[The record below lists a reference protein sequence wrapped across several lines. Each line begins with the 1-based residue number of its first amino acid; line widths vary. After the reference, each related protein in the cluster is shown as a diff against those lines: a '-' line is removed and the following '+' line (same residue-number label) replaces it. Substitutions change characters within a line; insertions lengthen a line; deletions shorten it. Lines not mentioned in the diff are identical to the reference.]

1 MGGINHA
8 SFFTSNF
15 NITTEIKNINILHNM
30 YIVQVTQFHF
40 KINHLGGGGDGIIN
54 YSFVPWSTLF
64 NPHVKA
70 DHGLCDPL
78 QGLDPSCSHL
88 KLFHIWPGDQNYD

>member
-1 MGGINHA
+1 MPVFSQVIL
-8 SFFTSNF
+8 TSQQKLKILIYYIICTLYKLLNF
-15 NITTEIKNINILHNM
+15 ILKLTTW
-30 YIVQVTQFHF
+30 
-40 KINHLGGGGDGIIN
+40 GGGGDGIIN

>member
-40 KINHLGGGGDGIIN
+40 KINHLGGGEG
-54 YSFVPWSTLF
+54 TE
-64 NPHVKA
+64 
-70 DHGLCDPL
+70 
-78 QGLDPSCSHL
+78 
-88 KLFHIWPGDQNYD
+88 